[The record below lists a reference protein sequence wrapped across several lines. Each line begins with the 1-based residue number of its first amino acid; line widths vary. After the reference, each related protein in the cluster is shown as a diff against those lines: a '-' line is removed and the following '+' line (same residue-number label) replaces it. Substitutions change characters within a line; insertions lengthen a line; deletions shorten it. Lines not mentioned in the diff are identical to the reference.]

1 MPSLHPLFSGAT
13 SIALNTP
20 DYYQAHPGLATYLAG
35 FEPSLNV
42 LQCMDA
48 AREFISSYASP
59 NGAGETPSSF
69 RSSRVVIER
78 LLLWAW
84 IIKNKS
90 VETLGYEEFREFI
103 AFSSAPPSHWIGDVA
118 RHRFRWVEDVGYL
131 ANPAWRPFCK
141 PIDDGGLRTQSMF
154 ELIVTYCASFYDFLI
169 NKRVCD
175 INPARNFEKLTIRSL
190 TIVSKPIDRG
200 LTAWHVDEVL
210 RVGTSLTCGR
220 HERALFV
227 VAMMRYLLMPLRLI
241 ANSPNQIPSLSLF
254 SNAEDGIHYLV
265 EGLRGTQ
272 VVTAPAIFDTYLERY
287 RLSRGLPRVPP
298 ACEMEPL
305 LITAHGRA
313 GLTQRQIR
321 NIVNELVLVTIQEME
336 DKGCASDVTAPL
348 KSACMDSIRIA
359 SIAESLVTNGVYNTQ
374 EKLGTEIF
382 SSVLRRGL

>member
-141 PIDDGGLRTQSMF
+141 PIYDGGLRTQSMF

-169 NKRVCD
+169 NKRVCN
-175 INPARNFEKLTIRSL
+175 INPARNFEKLTIQSL
-190 TIVSKPIDRG
+190 TVVSKPIDRG

-227 VAMMRYLLMPLRLI
+227 VAI
-241 ANSPNQIPSLSLF
+241 AK
-254 SNAEDGIHYLV
+254 DGIHYLV

-272 VVTAPAIFDTYLERY
+272 VVTTPAIFHTYLERY

-305 LITAHGRA
+305 LMTGHGRA

-321 NIVNELVLVTIQEME
+321 NIVNELVHVTIQEME

-348 KSACMDSIRIA
+348 KSACMDSILL
-359 SIAESLVTNGVYNTQ
+359 S
-374 EKLGTEIF
+374 
-382 SSVLRRGL
+382 

>member
-1 MPSLHPLFSGAT
+1 
-13 SIALNTP
+13 
-20 DYYQAHPGLATYLAG
+20 
-35 FEPSLNV
+35 
-42 LQCMDA
+42 
-48 AREFISSYASP
+48 
-59 NGAGETPSSF
+59 
-69 RSSRVVIER
+69 
-78 LLLWAW
+78 
-84 IIKNKS
+84 
-90 VETLGYEEFREFI
+90 
-103 AFSSAPPSHWIGDVA
+103 
-118 RHRFRWVEDVGYL
+118 
-131 ANPAWRPFCK
+131 
-141 PIDDGGLRTQSMF
+141 
-154 ELIVTYCASFYDFLI
+154 
-169 NKRVCD
+169 
-175 INPARNFEKLTIRSL
+175 
-190 TIVSKPIDRG
+190 
-200 LTAWHVDEVL
+200 
-210 RVGTSLTCGR
+210 
-220 HERALFV
+220 
-227 VAMMRYLLMPLRLI
+227 MPLRLI